1 MESLPEGLASAS
13 PGRAEARP
21 SIHSAYLFHIA
32 RSQSRAFRRQLGFQP
47 DRHLPGQIRL
57 EMEGGQGDISTP
69 NFLSLNSKN
78 MQVDLPETTS
88 KIGGPLV
95 RQFSVFLPNK
105 VGAMLEVVKLL
116 NAHAT
121 HVVAL
126 SVSESTDAAIARI
139 IVSDPERVEE
149 LFRENNVAFGVC
161 ELMVVELRE
170 VATQFIKILATLLM
184 AEVNVHFTYPLLTR
198 PNGRAA
204 LAMHVDDSE
213 CAASVL
219 QGEGFRLLSQRD
231 ISR

>member
-1 MESLPEGLASAS
+1 MGSASILLAPFGILPEGV
-13 PGRAEARP
+13 
-21 SIHSAYLFHIA
+21 
-32 RSQSRAFRRQLGFQP
+32 GFQP
-47 DRHLPGQIRL
+47 DRHYRDKFGWKWKADSEIFLPRIFFP
-57 EMEGGQGDISTP
+57 EFE
-69 NFLSLNSKN
+69 N

-184 AEVNVHFTYPLLTR
+184 AEVNVHFSYPLLTR

>member
-1 MESLPEGLASAS
+1 
-13 PGRAEARP
+13 
-21 SIHSAYLFHIA
+21 
-32 RSQSRAFRRQLGFQP
+32 
-47 DRHLPGQIRL
+47 
-57 EMEGGQGDISTP
+57 
-69 NFLSLNSKN
+69 

-184 AEVNVHFTYPLLTR
+184 AEVNVHFSYPLLTR
-198 PNGRAA
+198 PNCRDV

-231 ISR
+231 ISRCIFTGGTRRGESRTRRNALIKTPSSFAFRHSSLGFRSGLGWAPPRRPD